1 LKIAITADNHLTSQD
16 RNPERFTA
24 MEDILHRCV
33 EFEVD
38 ILVIAGDLF
47 DYTNPNYAEFETLYS
62 KYTTPDLSTFI
73 IPGNHDPGLTGKGFI
88 LKNVTVFEKPK
99 LVSLE
104 NIKLQILFL
113 PFREGA
119 TMGEEIAPFS
129 EELIPHRWMLI
140 SHGDWIKGEKYADP
154 YEPGTYMPLSKTD
167 LDSFKPLQVFLGHIH
182 RPLNYERVHYP
193 GSPCPLDIT
202 ETGLRRFLIFDT
214 QNGEITSH
222 LVNSPIIYKQETF
235 LALPLENEI
244 AYFEKQILDRIHS
257 WSIPEGW
264 EDKVQV
270 RVKVIGYARDRSDI
284 LKSISTHFAPYQY
297 YNGEEPDLSELIY
310 ADDPDRAHLTREVKN
325 WVEELDWKTGPL
337 YPGKDQILIEALKLI
352 YGA

>member
-1 LKIAITADNHLTSQD
+1 MKIAITADNHLTSQD
-16 RNPERFTA
+16 RNSERFTA

-47 DYTNPNYAEFETLYS
+47 DHANPNYAEFETLYS
-62 KYTTPDLSTFI
+62 EHAPPDLNTFI
-73 IPGNHDPGLTGKGFI
+73 IPGNHDHNLTGKGFI
-88 LKNVTVFEKPK
+88 LDDVTVFTKPK
-99 LVSLE
+99 VLSLE
-104 NIKLQILFL
+104 NAEIQILFL

-129 EELIPHRWMLI
+129 EELVPHRWVLI

-154 YEPGTYMPLSKTD
+154 YEPGTYMPLSKID
-167 LDSFKPLQVFLGHIH
+167 LDSYKPFQVFLGHIH
-182 RPLNYERVHYP
+182 RPSNYERVHYP

-214 QNGEITSH
+214 QNGKITSH
-222 LVNSPIIYKQETF
+222 PVNSPILYEEETF
-235 LALPLENEI
+235 LALPLENEL
-244 AYFEKQILDRIHS
+244 AYLESQIKERIHS

-264 EDKVQV
+264 EDNVYV
-270 RVKVIGYARDRSDI
+270 RVNVIGYTQNRADI
-284 LKSISTHFAPYQY
+284 LGSVNLHFAPYHF
-297 YNGEEPDLSELIY
+297 YNQEGPDLSKLNY
-310 ADDPDRAHLTREVKN
+310 VDDPDRAHLTRQVKN
-325 WVEELDWKTGPL
+325 WVEELNWKTGSL
-337 YPGKDQILIEALKLI
+337 YPGKDQILIEALKVV

>member
-1 LKIAITADNHLTSQD
+1 MKIAITADNHLTSQV

-24 MEDILHRCV
+24 MENILHRCA
-33 EFEVD
+33 ELGVD
-38 ILVIAGDLF
+38 FLIVAGDLF
-47 DYTNPNYAEFETLYS
+47 DQVNPRYAEFEALYS
-62 KYTTPDLSTFI
+62 EHTTPDLSTFI

-88 LKNVTVFEKPK
+88 LENVTVFKKPK

-104 NIKLQILFL
+104 NIELQILFL

-129 EELIPHRWMLI
+129 EELIPHRWVLI

-154 YEPGTYMPLSKTD
+154 YEPGTYMPLSKID

-202 ETGLRRFLIFDT
+202 ETGLRRFLIFDSQT
-214 QNGEITSH
+214 EKITSH
-222 LVNSPIIYKQETF
+222 LVNSPIIYEKETF

-244 AYFEKQILDRIHS
+244 AYLEKQILERIHS
-257 WSIPEGW
+257 WSIPESW

-270 RVKVIGYARDRSDI
+270 RVKVSGYAQNRADI
-284 LKSISTHFAPYQY
+284 LESVTTQFAPFQF
-297 YNGEEPDLSELIY
+297 YNGEEPDLSELTY
-310 ADDPDRAHLTREVKN
+310 AYDPDRAHLIRQVKN
-325 WVEELDWKTGPL
+325 WVEELDWKTAPL
-337 YPGKDQILIEALKLI
+337 YPGKDQILIEALRVI